1 MLRGL
6 REARA
11 ENNLIQPELAEK
23 SGVSLS
29 TINLIENGR
38 VYPYLSTRKNLMDV
52 LGPIDWDL
60 TYKIGTM
67 LRWDPKKDYITV
79 LSMKKLII
87 DNRSRMSM
95 SDALTLIQDVVK
107 RGKVSNNGKQ
117 YCYLTKF
124 KYRRSVYTVSSTLNA
139 TSETLIIREE
149 NEMRESNL

>member
-1 MLRGL
+1 
-6 REARA
+6 
-11 ENNLIQPELAEK
+11 
-23 SGVSLS
+23 
-29 TINLIENGR
+29 
-38 VYPYLSTRKNLMDV
+38 
-52 LGPIDWDL
+52 
-60 TYKIGTM
+60 
-67 LRWDPKKDYITV
+67 
-79 LSMKKLII
+79 
-87 DNRSRMSM
+87 M